1 MSVEPVSTAGRGVTG
16 AVPAFPSLALD
27 TLAQPCQK
35 PSGPL
40 HTSKQTFQKRARAK
54 SISLPIAVELAKL
67 GSPLEKSYRNT
78 VYCAACI
85 VQDDGEL
92 RSKYCGN
99 RWCSV
104 CSRIRSARA
113 VNAYLPV
120 IEAWSEPYMVTLT
133 IRNCSADALPAT
145 IARMMKGATSVAR
158 SIKRTEKLPFVA
170 VRKLECTYNSQRKDY
185 HPHFHIIVNGRAQAE
200 LMRAKWLRR
209 SPSEAT
215 ESAQDVRACYPG
227 GLAELFKYFTKL
239 ATKTDDGKR
248 RVVPVA
254 ALDVIFC
261 AMRGRRVW
269 QPVGFTLP
277 KEMEEQIEGDDIDV
291 DASEAF
297 KRDAEIWNVSPK
309 RGRQMLKEV
318 LPEIVNNYPI
328 VRTRMTNE
336 MKTRFGITEKGCRA
350 VFVNLMP
357 DDIPVRRKRRA
368 WRRTHR

>member
-1 MSVEPVSTAGRGVTG
+1 MRRRAAP
-16 AVPAFPSLALD
+16 LD

-35 PSGPL
+35 PSGRPQ
-40 HTSKQTFQKRARAK
+40 TSKQTFQKRARAK

-120 IEAWSEPYMVTLT
+120 MEAWSEPYMVTLT
-133 IRNCSADALPAT
+133 IRNCSADVLPAT

-185 HPHFHIIVNGRAQAE
+185 HPHFHMIVNGRAQAE
-200 LMRAKWLRR
+200 LVREKWLRR
-209 SPSEAT
+209 FPSETTA
-215 ESAQDVRACYPG
+215 SAQDVRACDPG

-239 ATKTDDGKR
+239 ATKTDDGR
-248 RVVPVA
+248 RCVVPVV
-254 ALDVIFC
+254 ALDTIFC

-277 KEMEEQIEGDDIDV
+277 KEVEEQIEGDELDV
-291 DASEAF
+291 DGSEAF
-297 KRDAEIWNVSPK
+297 KRDTELIYW
-309 RGRQMLKEV
+309 QWDQELKDWVDIETGEV
-318 LPEIVNNYPI
+318 LSEYVPSEAFEAFIATISEPI
-328 VRTRMTNE
+328 GASNSS
-336 MKTRFGITEKGCRA
+336 
-350 VFVNLMP
+350 
-357 DDIPVRRKRRA
+357 
-368 WRRTHR
+368 

>member
-1 MSVEPVSTAGRGVTG
+1 MLNIGRRKPALQGSRRVCGTPGIPSTATAGGG
-16 AVPAFPSLALD
+16 LLD

-35 PSGPL
+35 PSGRSQS
-40 HTSKQTFQKRARAK
+40 SKQTFQKRARAK

-85 VQDDGEL
+85 VQDAGEL

-113 VNAYLPV
+113 VTAYLPV
-120 IEAWSEPYMVTLT
+120 MEVWSEPYMVTLT
-133 IRNCSADALPAT
+133 IRNCSAEELRMT
-145 IARMMKGATSVAR
+145 IARMMKGVTSVAR

-170 VRKLECTYNSQRKDY
+170 VRKLECTYNSQRKNY
-185 HPHFHIIVNGRAQAE
+185 HPHLHIIVNGQVQAE
-200 LMRAKWLRR
+200 LMREKWLQRF
-209 SPSEAT
+209 PSET
-215 ESAQDVRACYPG
+215 IESAQDVRACDTG

-239 ATKTDDGKR
+239 ATKTDDGRR
-248 RVVPVA
+248 RVVPVI

-277 KEMEEQIEGDDIDV
+277 KEVEEQIEGDDLDIDG
-291 DASEAF
+291 SEAF
-297 KRDAEIWNVSPK
+297 KRDTELIYW
-309 RGRQMLKEV
+309 QWDQDLKDWVDIETGEV
-318 LPEIVNNYPI
+318 LSEYAPSEAFEAFIATISEPI
-328 VRTRMTNE
+328 GASNSS
-336 MKTRFGITEKGCRA
+336 
-350 VFVNLMP
+350 
-357 DDIPVRRKRRA
+357 
-368 WRRTHR
+368 